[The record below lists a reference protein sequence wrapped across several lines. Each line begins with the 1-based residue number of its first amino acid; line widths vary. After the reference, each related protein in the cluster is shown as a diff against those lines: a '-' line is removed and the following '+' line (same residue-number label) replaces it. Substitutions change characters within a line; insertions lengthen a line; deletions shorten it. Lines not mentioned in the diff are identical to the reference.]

1 MSDADDLQV
10 DETPE
15 QPAGADGA
23 AGGDS
28 GLLIVPGGIEPDFN
42 DEDLPAQVEA
52 GSGHDAELAAEVGVG
67 SDAEPTPSP
76 EAQAGRQDSQFTL
89 DELVAELAGVS
100 SVDTAGPAA
109 AAAAPAAPERID
121 PLAAAM
127 SDAFAGSPTV
137 EAEMWTRV
145 PFWLLGIAWIAFVGV
160 LTYLQWPTASEG
172 LQGTSFYQLMVYGGV
187 ALVVTGGVIGAVIW
201 SRARSHADL
210 VDRAVVSR
218 SILLRAVG
226 WTASGVAVWVIAMIA
241 LSLHS
246 LDVIP

>member
-23 AGGDS
+23 IGGDS
-28 GLLIVPGGIEPDFN
+28 GLLIVPGGIGPDLD
-42 DEDLPAQVEA
+42 DEDLLAQVEA
-52 GSGHDAELAAEVGVG
+52 GSGQDAGFAAEA
-67 SDAEPTPSP
+67 DADVEPTPSP

-100 SVDTAGPAA
+100 SVDTAAPAA
-109 AAAAPAAPERID
+109 AAAVSAAPERID

-145 PFWLLGIAWIAFVGV
+145 PFWLLGVAWIAFVGL
-160 LTYLQWPTASEG
+160 LTYLQWPTASED
-172 LQGTSFYQLMVYGGV
+172 LQGTSLYQLMVYGGV
-187 ALVVTGGVIGAVIW
+187 ALVVMGGVIGAVIW
-201 SRARSHADL
+201 SRARSHADP